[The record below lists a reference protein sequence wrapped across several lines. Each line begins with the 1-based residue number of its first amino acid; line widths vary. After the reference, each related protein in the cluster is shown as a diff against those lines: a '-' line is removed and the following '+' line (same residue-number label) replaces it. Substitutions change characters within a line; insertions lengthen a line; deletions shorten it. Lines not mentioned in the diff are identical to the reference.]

1 MNHQTIDGNIFRAVL
16 VRVGEFE
23 ELALQCLHS
32 EAIRDSPLVV
42 IDEVGKMECLS
53 KRFQARVRQVVGE
66 VSHHLVVTVPLVREG
81 RQGLALVRE
90 LQERGD
96 TELVTVT
103 RENREQVR
111 EQLLA
116 RLSG

>member
-1 MNHQTIDGNIFRAVL
+1 ML

-32 EAIRDSPLVV
+32 EAIRDSSLVV

-53 KRFQARVRQVVGE
+53 KRFQARVREVVGE
-66 VSHHLVVTVPLVREG
+66 VSHHLVVTIPLEREG
-81 RQGLALVRE
+81 LVRE
-90 LQERGD
+90 LMERGD

-103 RENREQVR
+103 KESREHVK

-116 RLSG
+116 RLRG

>member
-1 MNHQTIDGNIFRAVL
+1 ML

-32 EAIRDSPLVV
+32 EAIRDSSLVV

-53 KRFQARVRQVVGE
+53 KRFQARVREVVGE
-66 VSHHLVVTVPLVREG
+66 VSNHLVVTVPLVREG
-81 RQGLALVRE
+81 REGLALVRE
-90 LQERGD
+90 LMERGN
-96 TELVTVT
+96 TELVTLT
-103 RENREQVR
+103 KENREEIR

-116 RLSG
+116 RLWGEKPTQYC